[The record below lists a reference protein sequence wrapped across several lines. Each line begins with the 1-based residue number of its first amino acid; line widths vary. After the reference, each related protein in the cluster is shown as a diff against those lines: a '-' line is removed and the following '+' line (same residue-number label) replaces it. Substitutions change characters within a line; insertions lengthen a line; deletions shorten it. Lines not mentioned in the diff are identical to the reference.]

1 MLKKPLD
8 SFDSMKLQGIMVFAS
23 TAASTPTIVP
33 AEAFWVT
40 VKLLIMIVINL
51 SAQ

>member
-1 MLKKPLD
+1 
-8 SFDSMKLQGIMVFAS
+8 MKLQGIAVSAS

-33 AEAFWVT
+33 AGALTGTF
-40 VKLLIMIVINL
+40 KLLIVIVINL